1 MWLAVFNEWKLTM
14 SFKKILVVCVGN
26 ICRSPIGEA
35 LLRKQHP
42 NLIVNSAGLSALVG
56 EGADDKAIQ
65 VMDEWNVD
73 IRNHRAQ
80 QLTQELMQTFDL
92 VLCMSK
98 DQENWMK
105 QNYSSQ
111 RGKVY
116 RIGHWIN
123 ENVADPYKLPIEKF
137 YESREL
143 LNKAVESW
151 KDKLA

>member
-1 MWLAVFNEWKLTM
+1 M
-14 SFKKILVVCVGN
+14 SFEKILVVCVGN

-35 LLRKQHP
+35 LLQKQHP
-42 NLIVNSAGLSALVG
+42 NLIVKSAGLSALVG

-73 IRNHRAQ
+73 MRSHRAQ

-98 DQENWMK
+98 DQENWIK
-105 QNYSSQ
+105 KNYSSQ

-137 YESREL
+137 YESREV

>member
-1 MWLAVFNEWKLTM
+1 M

-35 LLRKQHP
+35 LLQQQHP
-42 NLIVNSAGLSALVG
+42 NLTVKSAGLSALVG
-56 EGADDKAIQ
+56 EGADEKAIQ

-73 IRNHRAQ
+73 MRSHRAQ

-98 DQENWMK
+98 DQESWMK

>member
-1 MWLAVFNEWKLTM
+1 M

-35 LLRKQHP
+35 LLQQQHP
-42 NLIVNSAGLSALVG
+42 NLIVKSAGLSALVG
-56 EGADDKAIQ
+56 EGADEKAIQ
-65 VMDEWNVD
+65 VMDEWHVD
-73 IRNHRAQ
+73 MRSHRAQ

-98 DQENWMK
+98 DQENCRK
-105 QNYSSQ
+105 QNYISQ

-151 KDKLA
+151 KDKLE

>member
-1 MWLAVFNEWKLTM
+1 MHFFRPTSRE
-14 SFKKILVVCVGN
+14 KKGIVEPKKRYCFRLKVVA
-26 ICRSPIGEA
+26 S
-35 LLRKQHP
+35 LHRK
-42 NLIVNSAGLSALVG
+42 
-56 EGADDKAIQ
+56 
-65 VMDEWNVD
+65 DEWHID
-73 IRNHRAQ
+73 MRSHRAQ

-98 DQENWMK
+98 DQESWIK

-137 YESREL
+137 YESRAVL
-143 LNKAVESW
+143 SKAVESW

>member
-35 LLRKQHP
+35 LLQKQHP
-42 NLIVNSAGLSALVG
+42 NLIVKSAGLSALVG
-56 EGADDKAIQ
+56 EGADEKAIQ

-73 IRNHRAQ
+73 MRSHRAQ

-98 DQENWMK
+98 DQEIWIK
-105 QNYSSQ
+105 QSYSSQ

-137 YESREL
+137 YESRQVL
-143 LNKAVESW
+143 SRAVESW

>member
-1 MWLAVFNEWKLTM
+1 M
-14 SFKKILVVCVGN
+14 
-26 ICRSPIGEA
+26 
-35 LLRKQHP
+35 
-42 NLIVNSAGLSALVG
+42 G
-56 EGADDKAIQ
+56 EGADEKAIQ
-65 VMDEWNVD
+65 VMDEWHID
-73 IRNHRAQ
+73 MRSHRAQ

-98 DQENWMK
+98 DQESWIK

-137 YESREL
+137 YESREV
-143 LNKAVESW
+143 LNRAVQSW

>member
-1 MWLAVFNEWKLTM
+1 M

-35 LLRKQHP
+35 LLQQQHP
-42 NLIVNSAGLSALVG
+42 NLIVKSAGLSALVG
-56 EGADDKAIQ
+56 EGADEKAIQ

-73 IRNHRAQ
+73 MRSHRAQ

-98 DQENWMK
+98 DQESWMK

-116 RIGHWIN
+116 RIGYWIN

>member
-1 MWLAVFNEWKLTM
+1 M

-35 LLRKQHP
+35 LVQQQHP
-42 NLIVNSAGLSALVG
+42 NLIVKSAGLSALVG
-56 EGADDKAIQ
+56 EGADEKAIQ
-65 VMDEWNVD
+65 VMDEWHID
-73 IRNHRAQ
+73 MRSHRAQ
-80 QLTQELMQTFDL
+80 QLTQELMQAFDL

-98 DQENWMK
+98 DQENWIK
-105 QNYSSQ
+105 QNYTRQ

-116 RIGHWIN
+116 RMGHWIN